1 MNPRKP
7 KVPACCWADERILL
21 VISYPD
27 ADGLLS
33 GTRNKKNRGGGGRKE
48 AHKSLDIIAL
58 QIIDSISRD
67 NDDDDDDGPFKQSDL
82 YFI

>member
-7 KVPACCWADERILL
+7 KVPACCRADERILL

-33 GTRNKKNRGGGGRKE
+33 GTRNQKPGGGGEEKKLIRV
-48 AHKSLDIIAL
+48 
-58 QIIDSISRD
+58 
-67 NDDDDDDGPFKQSDL
+67 
-82 YFI
+82 